1 MSNTLKFGNGL
12 WATKEG
18 STLAYNDE
26 NGNYKPLPFNFER
39 AGSATRVNKEGL
51 IEVVGNNEPR
61 IDFSNDA
68 KGALL
73 LEPSRTNINTNS
85 ESFNTYSLVGG
96 SFISDNLISP
106 NGFLTADSFV
116 EDSNDS
122 QHTIR
127 KDIAVSAGNYTVSCF
142 VKGVDR
148 FLSIYPQ
155 GVGVAYSV
163 FDLNNGTITK
173 TGGADYIDSKIE
185 NYGNGWYR
193 CILTYSVID
202 GDSRVHLYLSNISSG
217 TGAEAP
223 IYIGNGSIMSFYG
236 LQLEQGSYATSY
248 IPTSGSIATRVADVC
263 NNGGNEQV
271 FNDSEG
277 VLYVEISAFS
287 ETNLFEAISINNNST
302 SDRIFIGY
310 FSDDLYIT
318 ILDGG
323 QAKYDVNTPINVK
336 QNNKIAVKYKA
347 QDFSFYLNGF
357 EINASAGI
365 NGGTTPSGLS
375 ELSFNRGDGVEPF
388 YGNIKQIKYFDKALT
403 DQELIALTS

>member
-1 MSNTLKFGNGL
+1 MSNTLKFGAGL
-12 WATKEG
+12 WATKKG

-51 IEVVGNNEPR
+51 IEVVSNNEPR

-142 VKGVDR
+142 VKGADR

-202 GDSRVHLYLSNISSG
+202 GNSLVHLYLSNISSG

-248 IPTSGSIATRVADVC
+248 IPTSGSIGTRDYDTMPTYLDLTHLNIGNSYTLFLDADLNV
-263 NNGGNEQV
+263 
-271 FNDSEG
+271 ND
-277 VLYVEISAFS
+277 
-287 ETNLFEAISINNNST
+287 
-302 SDRIFIGY
+302 
-310 FSDDLYIT
+310 
-318 ILDGG
+318 
-323 QAKYDVNTPINVK
+323 
-336 QNNKIAVKYKA
+336 NNKV
-347 QDFSFYLNGF
+347 FG
-357 EINASAGI
+357 
-365 NGGTTPSGLS
+365 
-375 ELSFNRGDGVEPF
+375 
-388 YGNIKQIKYFDKALT
+388 QIT
-403 DQELIALTS
+403 NSSALTSFTIRNNVGGIRLYNHIDANYPISGITSSNNKFVIRVDGNSYKVFVQGSSLSGTLTTQRDLGSLLFNGQNTELKINNFTINDTALSDAECEALTS